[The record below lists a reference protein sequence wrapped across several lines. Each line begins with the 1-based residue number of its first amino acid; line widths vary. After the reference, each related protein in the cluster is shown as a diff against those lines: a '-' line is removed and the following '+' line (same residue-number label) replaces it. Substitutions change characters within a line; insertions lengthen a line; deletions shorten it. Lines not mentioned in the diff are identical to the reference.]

1 MKKRVLA
8 GLIGFVMAISLAA
21 CSGKSDTAT
30 QKEEPVEVVS
40 EEKEAEAVEEKTEE
54 EQPAAEEV
62 SEEPAAE
69 ETAEEEP
76 AEEEPAEED
85 EEAEPEEA
93 EETSESEDSDDEI
106 DPDFKAAMDSYEE
119 FFDEY
124 CEFMTKYAE
133 ADSTTQIGMLGDY
146 TELLTKYTE
155 TMEEMDNMDTDSMND
170 AELKYYIE
178 VTTRIQEKLMKVSVD
193 IGG

>member
-54 EQPAAEEV
+54 TEQPAVEEV
-62 SEEPAAE
+62 SEEV
-69 ETAEEEP
+69 TEEESV
-76 AEEEPAEED
+76 EEEAD
-85 EEAEPEEA
+85 EA
-93 EETSESEDSDDEI
+93 EETGGSEDSGDEI
-106 DPDFKAAMDSYEE
+106 DPDFKAAMDGYEE

-133 ADSTTQIGMLGDY
+133 ADSTSQISMLGDY

>member
-8 GLIGFVMAISLAA
+8 GLVGMVMAISLVA
-21 CSGKSDTAT
+21 CSGKSDTAA
-30 QKEEPVEVVS
+30 QKEEPAEVVS

-76 AEEEPAEED
+76 AEEE